1 MGFQMHFNIYID
13 DQTGRQLAKVAEE
26 AGESR
31 NAIIRRALQ
40 EWLARRGKPS
50 WPEEVMAF
58 KGMPDMPPFES
69 GRDRLK
75 PPPADPLA

>member
-1 MGFQMHFNIYID
+1 MGSQMHFNIYID
-13 DQTGRQLAKVAEE
+13 DQTGQKLARVAEE

-40 EWLARRGKPS
+40 EWLACRGKPS

-58 KGMPDMPPFES
+58 EGLPDLPPFES
-69 GRDRLK
+69 RRDRLK

>member
-1 MGFQMHFNIYID
+1 MHFNIYVD
-13 DQTGRQLAKVAEE
+13 DQTGQQLAKVAED

-31 NAIIRRALQ
+31 NAIIRRALR

-58 KGMPDMPPFES
+58 EGIPDMPPFES
-69 GRDRLK
+69 GHEHLK

>member
-1 MGFQMHFNIYID
+1 MHFNIYID
-13 DQTGRQLAKVAEE
+13 DQTGQKLARVAEE

-31 NAIIRRALQ
+31 NAIIRRALK
-40 EWLARRGKPS
+40 EWLARRSKPS

-58 KGMPDMPPFES
+58 EGMSGMPPFES